1 MIYPLEEKA
10 HMLALV
16 DEIRDIIMNLP
27 NLKSREDKL
36 QAAERMEA
44 IKDEMK
50 EFRRKYPNA

>member
-1 MIYPLEEKA
+1 MICTLEEKA

-16 DEIRDIIMNLP
+16 EEIRDLVMNVP

-50 EFRRKYPNA
+50 AFRRKYPHA

>member
-1 MIYPLEEKA
+1 MICPLEEKE

-16 DEIRDIIMNLP
+16 EEIRNIVMNVP

-50 EFRRKYPNA
+50 AFRRKYPHA

>member
-1 MIYPLEEKA
+1 MICPIEEKA
-10 HMLALV
+10 HMLVLV
-16 DEIRDIIMNLP
+16 NEIRDIIMNLS

-44 IKDEMK
+44 IKNEMK

>member
-1 MIYPLEEKA
+1 MICTLEEKA

-16 DEIRDIIMNLP
+16 EEIRDIVMNIP

-36 QAAERMEA
+36 EAANRMEA

-50 EFRRKYPNA
+50 AFRRKYPHA

>member
-1 MIYPLEEKA
+1 MICPLEEKE

-16 DEIRDIIMNLP
+16 NEIRDLVTNIP

-50 EFRRKYPNA
+50 AFRRKYPHA